1 MQGSAAPNEPAG
13 EVFEAKVDDLWIISI
28 DRMGVDVRV
37 RVDGVSQVRRINFMG
52 CVETFEDACEALEA
66 IIAGRAWE
74 GGSCDEA

>member
-1 MQGSAAPNEPAG
+1 
-13 EVFEAKVDDLWIISI
+13 
-28 DRMGVDVRV
+28 MGVDVRV